1 MALCSPEAGFND
13 PKGGTGTA
21 SSWAAG
27 PSWVCGASGAGRAE
41 LGLHRHTGQ
50 RPSSRRCPLLTLF
63 AGPPHRAAGPSLCGS
78 TGRAPGRRGGRQR
91 PPLWPFRDRRGQS
104 EGTLEALL
112 KPREPSPQ
120 GAGSRAGGGPAPG
133 RSGDLPLVRSHSHS
147 PSREAPPADAWP
159 PGKPTP
165 WPPSSGSGPRIL
177 AWGPGQGEPRARA
190 WASWLSV
197 PPPTPGPPPS
207 PVLDDALDDE
217 VRGKVVPAVDLT
229 EDAPSLGL
237 LGANGEGRR

>member
-1 MALCSPEAGFND
+1 MPPLALCSPEAGFND

-27 PSWVCGASGAGRAE
+27 PSGVCGASGAGRAE
-41 LGLHRHTGQ
+41 PGLHRHTGQ

-63 AGPPHRAAGPSLCGS
+63 AGPPHRAAGPLCAARREGHLAGGVGGS
-78 TGRAPGRRGGRQR
+78 VLHSGPSET
-91 PPLWPFRDRRGQS
+91 RGQS
-104 EGTLEALL
+104 EGTPEALL

-120 GAGSRAGGGPAPG
+120 GAGGRAGGGPAPG

-165 WPPSSGSGPRIL
+165 WPPSSGSGPRTL
-177 AWGPGQGEPRARA
+177 AWGPGRGEPCARA
-190 WASWLSV
+190 WASWLSAT
-197 PPPTPGPPPS
+197 PPGPARTP
-207 PVLDDALDDE
+207 
-217 VRGKVVPAVDLT
+217 LT
-229 EDAPSLGL
+229 CS
-237 LGANGEGRR
+237 